1 MVIPPWRMPLAATH
15 PGHYQ
20 VEGPQSLAEFQ
31 AIRSRSGEVTMRNDG
46 NNVDIDAE
54 MTRLAQTNVTYNAM
68 ADLMK
73 RKMDGLRSVIS
84 GN

>member
-1 MVIPPWRMPLAATH
+1 MD
-15 PGHYQ
+15 
-20 VEGPQSLAEFQ
+20 GPQSLEDFQ
-31 AIRSRSGEVTMRNDG
+31 VSVSRSNEVTMRNDG

-54 MTRLAQTNVTYNAM
+54 MTRLAQANATYNAM

-73 RKMDGLRSVIS
+73 RKMTGLHSVIR